1 MQLNTWAMAA
11 AISAVGLAAL
21 AHSGATGVMKE
32 RMDGMMA
39 MGEAVKDITP
49 MMRGKVDY
57 DPQAVRAFSEEVRR
71 HSGTAMTR
79 LFPEGS
85 NGKPSEAK
93 EAIWTDWEEF
103 EKLAEQ
109 LHMLSLGLSEAADNG
124 LKMAGTDGAATM
136 DSGAMMGGQT
146 LMGGQSMMG
155 GQTMM
160 GAGSMMNDMGIEEL
174 AEMPAD
180 GVFMMVSQTCA
191 ACHTKYRAEAK

>member
-1 MQLNTWAMAA
+1 MRVMTVIVAGIVA
-11 AISAVGLAAL
+11 SVGVAAL
-21 AHSGATGVMKE
+21 AHSGATGVVKE

-39 MGEAVKDITP
+39 MGKAIKDITP
-49 MMRGKVDY
+49 MMRGKAEY
-57 DPQAVRAFSEEVRR
+57 DPEAVRAFSEEVRR

-85 NGKPSEAK
+85 DGKPSEAK
-93 EAIWTDWEEF
+93 QTIWTNWEEF
-103 EKLAEQ
+103 EELAEQ
-109 LHMLSLGLSEAADNG
+109 LHLLSEGLSKAADNG
-124 LKMAGTDGAATM
+124 LKMAGTDGRATM
-136 DSGAMMGGQT
+136 DGGAMMGGQT

-155 GQTMM
+155 SQTMM

-174 AEMPAD
+174 VEMPAD